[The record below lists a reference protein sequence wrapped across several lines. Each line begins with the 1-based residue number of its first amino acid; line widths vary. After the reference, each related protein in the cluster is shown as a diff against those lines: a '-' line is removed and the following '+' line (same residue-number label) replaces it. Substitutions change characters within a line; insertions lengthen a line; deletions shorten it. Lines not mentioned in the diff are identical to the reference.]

1 MSHAFGLIA
10 VGLLEFADDLDAH
23 NALARMAA
31 KNMMVDNA
39 NFTMECLNAK
49 CFIARKKL
57 FLQLLH
63 NMPNPN

>member
-49 CFIARKKL
+49 
-57 FLQLLH
+57 
-63 NMPNPN
+63 